1 MNWKIVLLLSL
12 FGVAMG
18 VASLFGLTR
27 GIEPFLWLLIFILY
41 AWLIA
46 RHGQRKYF
54 LHGFLGS
61 VLNGIWIS
69 IIHASLYSFYLK
81 NNPEML
87 QGLSRLP
94 PSISPRVIM
103 LIIGPIVGVLFGVI
117 AGLFAF
123 VGAKV
128 WRSREPTSQE
138 A

>member
-1 MNWKIVLLLSL
+1 MNWKLIFLLSL

-18 VASLFGLTR
+18 LASLFGFTR

-41 AWLIA
+41 AWWIA
-46 RHGQRKYF
+46 KHCRRRYF
-54 LHGFLGS
+54 QHGFLVS

-69 IIHASLYSFYLK
+69 IIHASFYSLYIR

-87 QGLSRLP
+87 EGLSRLP
-94 PSISPRVIM
+94 PGISPRVLM
-103 LIIGPIVGVLFGVI
+103 LIIGPVVGALFGVI

-123 VGAKV
+123 VGAKIA
-128 WRSREPTSQE
+128 RREPK